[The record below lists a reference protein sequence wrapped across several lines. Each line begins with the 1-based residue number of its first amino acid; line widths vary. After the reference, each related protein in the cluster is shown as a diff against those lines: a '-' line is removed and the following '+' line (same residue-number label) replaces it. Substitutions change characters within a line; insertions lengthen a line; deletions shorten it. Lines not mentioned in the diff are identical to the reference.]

1 MGSRKEEERNEKIIR
16 GLMKLPPNRRCIN
29 CNSLGPQYVCTNF
42 WTFICMTCS
51 GIHREFT
58 HRVKSVSMSKFTK
71 QEVEALQNGGNQ
83 RARDIY
89 LKDWDLQRQRLPDS
103 SNADKIREFIK
114 NVYVDRKYAGGKSS
128 DKPPRD
134 MQSHR
139 NHEDEVRRA
148 NSYHSYSQSPP
159 YDYQYE
165 DQRYGKQVA
174 AALSRKP
181 GSDRGQYVGKVSS
194 FVYSPG
200 RLSEQ
205 MFEDRFAN
213 EGSAPRVSDYSV
225 SSGGDPFASG
235 TGSPNYR
242 KDIGFSSPTFQP
254 PRDVLS
260 EDTHHQ
266 MINPSPDP
274 SSQNNGGGI
283 PPRQR
288 TKSIES
294 YGSFDGNAMPVKSCS
309 SGIGIGP
316 DVVSEP
322 EQIDQFDH
330 TKTSTI
336 MQSSVPVNYGALD
349 LFNTPEASASP
360 PLDFFQLPATSS
372 ESSKDLFQPTAVS
385 SMPPGDLYEPP
396 SSTPSIDLFAE
407 IAEQHPATSFDGKS
421 PELPVPKNEGWATF
435 DTPQPAASGPVSKN
449 LLPAVM
455 PSDEDLSVKFDQQ
468 SSKNTT
474 MQWSPFENFSAFG
487 DTSAMSTKWQDA
499 HEGQAPPVAT
509 GAESWNAFN
518 DSVEPLPLEPQVVA
532 YKHMA
537 TTDEHLGLAVS
548 ENHDNYG
555 FQAADSHIGFPAAT
569 LQSENGIAPLYAP
582 SMNPLSGEKETQ
594 AADLKPTNP
603 FDLPFDSELDQ
614 SDMFFDM
621 SSLQSTL
628 PNAQLP
634 STFLGVSQPWLPQNP
649 APPQGGLVYMS
660 GQTPSSQLPNVPAQ
674 GPVAS
679 IRGNPFA

>member
-148 NSYHSYSQSPP
+148 SSYHSYSQSPP

-165 DQRYGKQVA
+165 DRRYGKQVA

-181 GSDRGQYVGKVSS
+181 GSDRGHYVGKVSS

-200 RLSEQ
+200 RLSDQ

-266 MINPSPDP
+266 MINPSLDP

-283 PPRQR
+283 PPR
-288 TKSIES
+288 
-294 YGSFDGNAMPVKSCS
+294 
-309 SGIGIGP
+309 
-316 DVVSEP
+316 
-322 EQIDQFDH
+322 
-330 TKTSTI
+330 
-336 MQSSVPVNYGALD
+336 
-349 LFNTPEASASP
+349 
-360 PLDFFQLPATSS
+360 QLPATSS

-385 SMPPGDLYEPP
+385 SMPPGDLYKPP

-435 DTPQPAASGPVSKN
+435 DTPQPAASDPVSKN

-468 SSKNTT
+468 SSINTT

-487 DTSAMSTKWQDA
+487 DSSAMSTKWQDG
-499 HEGQAPPVAT
+499 HEVQAPPVAT
-509 GAESWNAFN
+509 GTQSWNAFN
-518 DSVEPLPLEPQVVA
+518 DSVESLPLEPQVVA
-532 YKHMA
+532 YEHMA

-555 FQAADSHIGFPAAT
+555 IQTADSHIGFPAAT
-569 LQSENGIAPLYAP
+569 LPSENGIAPLYAP
-582 SMNPLSGEKETQ
+582 SMNPLPGEKETQ

-603 FDLPFDSELDQ
+603 FDLPFDSELEQ

-649 APPQGGLVYMS
+649 TPPQGGLVYMS

-679 IRGNPFA
+679 IGGNPFA

>member
-1 MGSRKEEERNEKIIR
+1 
-16 GLMKLPPNRRCIN
+16 
-29 CNSLGPQYVCTNF
+29 
-42 WTFICMTCS
+42 
-51 GIHREFT
+51 
-58 HRVKSVSMSKFTK
+58 
-71 QEVEALQNGGNQ
+71 
-83 RARDIY
+83 
-89 LKDWDLQRQRLPDS
+89 
-103 SNADKIREFIK
+103 
-114 NVYVDRKYAGGKSS
+114 
-128 DKPPRD
+128 
-134 MQSHR
+134 
-139 NHEDEVRRA
+139 
-148 NSYHSYSQSPP
+148 
-159 YDYQYE
+159 
-165 DQRYGKQVA
+165 
-174 AALSRKP
+174 
-181 GSDRGQYVGKVSS
+181 
-194 FVYSPG
+194 
-200 RLSEQ
+200 

-266 MINPSPDP
+266 MINPSLDP

-385 SMPPGDLYEPP
+385 SMPPGDLYKPP

-435 DTPQPAASGPVSKN
+435 DTPQPAASDPVSKN

-455 PSDEDLSVKFDQQ
+455 PSDEGLSVKFDQQ
-468 SSKNTT
+468 SSINTT

-487 DTSAMSTKWQDA
+487 DTSAMSTKWQDG

-509 GAESWNAFN
+509 GTQSWNAFN
-518 DSVEPLPLEPQVVA
+518 DSVESLPLEPLVVA

-555 FQAADSHIGFPAAT
+555 IQAADSHIGFPAAT
-569 LQSENGIAPLYAP
+569 LPSENGIAPLYAP
-582 SMNPLSGEKETQ
+582 SMNPLPGEKETQ

-603 FDLPFDSELDQ
+603 FDLPFDSELEQ
-614 SDMFFDM
+614 SDM
-621 SSLQSTL
+621 
-628 PNAQLP
+628 
-634 STFLGVSQPWLPQNP
+634 
-649 APPQGGLVYMS
+649 
-660 GQTPSSQLPNVPAQ
+660 
-674 GPVAS
+674 
-679 IRGNPFA
+679 